1 GIGLDQVLTA
11 TLRSTPAAIRPEVT
25 ILVNRLN
32 ANMPTKTALRAFADD
47 LADPTGDVIAAT
59 LMMGAD
65 HNGDGLA
72 SILNGLAESVSDEVR
87 ARRAIE
93 ADRAKPR
100 QTGRLITII
109 SSSMVLLLLVFSG
122 DYVAPYRTPFG
133 QLTLLILLGAYIGTL
148 LWMRNMSIGKP
159 AARFLGTDGSRR

>member
-1 GIGLDQVLTA
+1 VLTA